1 MSNEQPPL
9 PHPRV
14 PAVIATAENT
24 ESVRKGYEMGGYE
37 KSPPLFDEK
46 QVLAYG
52 RACERAA
59 YERAIVAAEH
69 NASLYPEG
77 STGWESSV
85 ECAQAIRTIKN
96 LSELGKRT

>member
-1 MSNEQPPL
+1 MNAEQMQAL
-9 PHPRV
+9 AARLRGY
-14 PAVIATAENT
+14 AAEKHMNPDVDWRGDL
-24 ESVRKGYEMGGYE
+24 ERAADLIEQMPE
-37 KSPPLFDEK
+37 
-46 QVLAYG
+46 YG